1 MNGIEGKYYI
11 TVTDIRKLLGC
22 SHDKAR
28 TIFNS
33 ARKVELES
41 GLILAHD
48 NKVAMKTVVKLTG
61 FDVNFYLKLNNQKKE
76 GSNGSQKIT

>member
-1 MNGIEGKYYI
+1 MSGIEKKYYI

-33 ARKVELES
+33 ARKVELDS

-48 NKVAMKTVVKLTG
+48 HKVAIKTVIKLTG
-61 FDVNFYLKLNNQKKE
+61 FDLNLYIKLQVRKDA
-76 GSNGSQKIT
+76 S